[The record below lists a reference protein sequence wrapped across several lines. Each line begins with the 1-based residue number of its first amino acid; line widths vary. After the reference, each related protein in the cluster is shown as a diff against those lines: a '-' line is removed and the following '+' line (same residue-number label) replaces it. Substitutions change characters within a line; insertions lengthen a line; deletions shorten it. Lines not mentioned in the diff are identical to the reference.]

1 MIEFLWSNFFKS
13 KNQSKIDFLKKQTLF
28 SSLNNKEIR
37 IVEKFIHHRT
47 YFSGEVIFKPG
58 SSIGL
63 YMIMKGQV
71 QITYGDNNSSSNSS
85 NVSLLEEGDFF
96 GELSL
101 VQDKGY
107 HKTTAKATEPS
118 ELLGFFKPELLS
130 LIETSPRLSAR
141 ILMKL
146 SSILGLRLQKAG
158 ERLMEIHSGKDST

>member
-1 MIEFLWSNFFKS
+1 MIEFLRDNFFKS
-13 KNQSKIDFLKKQTLF
+13 KNQSKIELLKRQPFF
-28 SSLNNKEIR
+28 SALNNKEIR
-37 IVEKFIHHRT
+37 MVEKFIHHRT
-47 YFSGEVIFKPG
+47 DFSGEVVFKPG

-63 YMIMKGQV
+63 YMIMKGKV
-71 QITYGDNNSSSNSS
+71 QITYGDSSDTV
-85 NVSLLEEGDFF
+85 NVSQLEEEDFF

-107 HKTTAKATEPS
+107 NKTTAKATEPS

-146 SSILGLRLQKAG
+146 SSILGQRLQQAG
-158 ERLMEIHSGKDST
+158 ETLMERHSTKDQS

>member
-1 MIEFLWSNFFKS
+1 MIEFLWNNFFKS
-13 KNQSKIDFLKKQTLF
+13 KNQSKIEFLKKQPLF
-28 SSLNNKEIR
+28 SALNNKELR
-37 IVEKFIHHRT
+37 MVEKFIHHRT

-63 YMIMKGQV
+63 YMIMKGKV
-71 QITYGDNNSSSNSS
+71 QITYGDNNSSDTV
-85 NVSLLEEGDFF
+85 NVSQLEEEDFF

-107 HKTTAKATEPS
+107 NKTTAKATEPS

-146 SSILGLRLQKAG
+146 SSILGQRLQKAG
-158 ERLMEIHSGKDST
+158 ERLMELHSTKDQS

>member
-1 MIEFLWSNFFKS
+1 MIEFLWNNFFKP
-13 KNQSKIDFLKKQTLF
+13 KNQSKIDFLKGQPLF

-63 YMIMKGQV
+63 YMVMKGQV
-71 QITYGDNNSSSNSS
+71 QITYGEDTSSNTM
-85 NVSLLEEGDFF
+85 NVSQLEEGDFF
-96 GELSL
+96 GELAL

-107 HKTTAKATEPS
+107 HKTTATATEPS

-158 ERLMEIHSGKDST
+158 ESLMELHSKKDKS

>member
-1 MIEFLWSNFFKS
+1 MIEFLWNNFFKS
-13 KNQSKIDFLKKQTLF
+13 KNQSKIDFLKKQPLF
-28 SSLNNKEIR
+28 SSLNNKELR
-37 IVEKFIHHRT
+37 MVEKFIHHRT

-71 QITYGDNNSSSNSS
+71 QIAYGDDTQSNATNTSQ
-85 NVSLLEEGDFF
+85 LKEGDFF

-158 ERLMEIHSGKDST
+158 ERLMEIHSGKDTP

>member
-1 MIEFLWSNFFKS
+1 MIEFLWNNFFKP
-13 KNQSKIDFLKKQTLF
+13 KNQSRVDFLKKQPLF
-28 SSLNNKEIR
+28 SSLSNKELR
-37 IVEKFIHHRT
+37 MVERFIHHRT

-71 QITYGDNNSSSNSS
+71 QITYGDDNPSNMQ
-85 NVSLLEEGDFF
+85 LEEGDFF

-107 HKTTAKATEPS
+107 HQTAAKAITAC

-146 SSILGLRLQKAG
+146 SSILGLRLKKAG
-158 ERLMEIHSGKDST
+158 EKLMELHSSKDPS

>member
-1 MIEFLWSNFFKS
+1 MIEFLWNNFFKP
-13 KNQSKIDFLKKQTLF
+13 KNQSRIDFLKKQPLF
-28 SSLNNKEIR
+28 SSLSNKELRMI
-37 IVEKFIHHRT
+37 EKFIHTRT

-63 YMIMKGQV
+63 YMIMKGKV
-71 QITYGDNNSSSNSS
+71 QITYGDDNSSRTSNISQ
-85 NVSLLEEGDFF
+85 LEEGDFF

-130 LIETSPRLSAR
+130 LIENSPRLSAR

-158 ERLMEIHSGKDST
+158 EKLMEIHSGKDAP

>member
-1 MIEFLWSNFFKS
+1 MIEFLWNNFFKS
-13 KNQSKIDFLKKQTLF
+13 KNQSKIDFLKKQSLF
-28 SSLNNKEIR
+28 SSLSNKELR

-58 SSIGL
+58 TSIGL

-71 QITYGDNNSSSNSS
+71 QITYGDDNPSNT
-85 NVSLLEEGDFF
+85 LLEEGDFF

-107 HKTTAKATEPS
+107 HKTTAKAAKPS

-146 SSILGLRLQKAG
+146 SGILGLRLQKAG
-158 ERLMEIHSGKDST
+158 EKLMEIHSAKDPS

>member
-1 MIEFLWSNFFKS
+1 MIEFLWNNFFKS
-13 KNQSKIDFLKKQTLF
+13 KNQSKIEFLKRQPLF
-28 SSLNNKEIR
+28 SALNNKEIR
-37 IVEKFIHHRT
+37 MVEKFIHHRT
-47 YFSGEVIFKPG
+47 YFSGEVVFKPG

-63 YMIMKGQV
+63 YMIMKGKV
-71 QITYGDNNSSSNSS
+71 QITYGDSSDTV
-85 NVSLLEEGDFF
+85 NVSQLEEEDFF

-107 HKTTAKATEPS
+107 NKTTAKATEPS

-146 SSILGLRLQKAG
+146 SSILGQRLQKAG
-158 ERLMEIHSGKDST
+158 ETLMELHSTKDQS